1 MKGYVRADGRKGIRN
16 TVVVAYLVECAHHV
30 AREIAAP
37 FDDVHV
43 IGFPGCYENAYAR
56 DMMRRLCSH
65 PNVGAALL
73 VSLGC
78 EGFDRVG
85 VARTVGESGRP
96 VCRLYYSDLPSMKM
110 KARLVEW
117 GSTLEVELW
126 KSGKGFSLCLTYEHA
141 YELDEHL
148 REALVPALS
157 RYEEDDYLDQYYE
170 LFYPLE
176 HYVRIQGRT

>member
-1 MKGYVRADGRKGIRN
+1 MTSDLDK
-16 TVVVAYLVECAHHV
+16 
-30 AREIAAP
+30 
-37 FDDVHV
+37 F
-43 IGFPGCYENAYAR
+43 
-56 DMMRRLCSH
+56 
-65 PNVGAALL
+65 
-73 VSLGC
+73 
-78 EGFDRVG
+78 VG
-85 VARTVGESGRP
+85 VWQNEAGNRLWIKKENDEFAFVSFVSGESGRP